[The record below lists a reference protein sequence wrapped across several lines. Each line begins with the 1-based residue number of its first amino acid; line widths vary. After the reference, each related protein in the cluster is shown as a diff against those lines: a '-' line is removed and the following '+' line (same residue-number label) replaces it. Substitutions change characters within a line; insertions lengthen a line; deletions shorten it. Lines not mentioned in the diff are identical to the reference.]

1 MHGIVHQSLKRYVVE
16 KTDERSWATVLERSG
31 IEPKLYLPVTHY
43 DDAEFDT
50 VLETVATMSGH
61 DRAAV
66 ERDVGRF
73 LAEPLLRTFRG
84 HIRPGWDLLTLLTS
98 LGEIAEDLRSK
109 RAETEPPTLSCE
121 RISDGVRVG
130 YASDRDY
137 CALAHGVLEGI
148 VTEYGESGTVEKV
161 ACVHEDRG
169 KSETG
174 DGYDSENGNGDGS
187 EERGEDQCVFHVVL
201 GE

>member
-16 KTDERSWATVLERSG
+16 KTDERSWQTVLERSG

-50 VLETVATMSGH
+50 ILETVATMSNH
-61 DRAAV
+61 ERAAV

-84 HIRPGWDLLTLLTS
+84 HIRPRWDLLTLLDS
-98 LGEIAEDLRSK
+98 LEEIAEDLRSK

-121 RISDGVRVG
+121 RIEGGRDGDGTGTGTGVQIG
-130 YASDRDY
+130 YTSERDY

-148 VTEYGESGTVEKV
+148 VTEYDEIGTVEKV
-161 ACVHEDRG
+161 ACVHEERDPTAE
-169 KSETG
+169 SVENVDG
-174 DGYDSENGNGDGS
+174 DCLFRVVI
-187 EERGEDQCVFHVVL
+187 EE
-201 GE
+201 

>member
-16 KTDERSWATVLERSG
+16 KTDERSWQAVLERSG

-50 VLETVATMSGH
+50 ILETVATMSNH
-61 DRAAV
+61 ERAAV

-84 HIRPGWDLLTLLTS
+84 HIRPRWDLLTLLDS
-98 LGEIAEDLRSK
+98 LEEIAEDLRSK

-121 RISDGVRVG
+121 RIEGGGDGDGDGAGADTGVRIG
-130 YASDRDY
+130 YTSERDY
-137 CALAHGVLEGI
+137 CALAHGILEGI
-148 VTEYGESGTVEKV
+148 VTEYDETGTVEKV
-161 ACVHEDRG
+161 ACVHDEREPTTESVENVD
-169 KSETG
+169 G
-174 DGYDSENGNGDGS
+174 DCLFRVVI
-187 EERGEDQCVFHVVL
+187 EE
-201 GE
+201 